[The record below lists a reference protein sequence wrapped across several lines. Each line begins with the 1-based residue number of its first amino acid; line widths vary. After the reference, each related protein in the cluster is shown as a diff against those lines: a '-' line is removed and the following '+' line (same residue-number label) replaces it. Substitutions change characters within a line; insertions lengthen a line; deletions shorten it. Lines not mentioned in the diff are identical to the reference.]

1 MKPFPIP
8 VVDANAAAEEAVEYL
23 PMPHDMAVFRM
34 PIVDITS
41 RPAAEAAHALLADL
55 LEQMR
60 AQPFAGPNTPAAD
73 LRRLDADALAV
84 ANESLGQGEVSAVVK
99 GEAGS
104 EVVTWRIEESAFA
117 SLWHILGIRED
128 GSFAEDRLEVAP
140 IPAIIRRQMAA
151 QPAAQAMPSIGLAPP
166 AGVMNSP
173 AILAELVDQAG
184 RWQPGQP
191 AHIVNLSLLPVNPTD
206 LDYLAQALGQGPV
219 TILSRGYGNCRL
231 TSTALPNTW
240 WVQYFNSMDVL
251 ILNTIEVVDVPEAA
265 LAAAEDCEDSIERL
279 AEWLDT
285 LLEDC

>member
-1 MKPFPIP
+1 MKPFPIA
-8 VVDANAAAEEAVEYL
+8 VVDANAAAEETVEYL

-60 AQPFAGPNTPAAD
+60 AQPFAGPSTPAAD

-140 IPAIIRRQMAA
+140 IPAIIRRRMAA
-151 QPAAQAMPSIGLAPP
+151 QPMPSISLAPP

-173 AILAELVDQAG
+173 AILAELLDQAG
-184 RWQPGQP
+184 RWQLGRP

-219 TILSRGYGNCRL
+219 TVLSRGYGNCRL

-240 WVQYFNSMDVL
+240 WVQYFNSMDAL

>member
-8 VVDANAAAEEAVEYL
+8 VIDANAAVEEAVEYL
-23 PMPHDMAVFRM
+23 PMPRDMAVFRM
-34 PIVDITS
+34 PVVDIAS

-60 AQPFAGPNTPAAD
+60 RQPFSGANTPAAD
-73 LRRLDADALAV
+73 LRGLDAAALAV
-84 ANESLGQGEVSAVVK
+84 VNESLGQGEVSAVVK
-99 GEAGS
+99 GGLDSEAGG

-117 SLWHILGIRED
+117 SIWHILGIRED
-128 GSFAEDRLEVAP
+128 GGFAEDRLEVGP
-140 IPAIIRRQMAA
+140 IPGVLRRRMAA
-151 QPAAQAMPSIGLAPP
+151 QPMPAISLPPP

-173 AILAELVDQAG
+173 AILAELLDQSARWRPG
-184 RWQPGQP
+184 RS

-206 LDYLAQALGQGPV
+206 LDYLAQALGTGPV
-219 TILSRGYGNCRL
+219 TVLSRGYGNCRL
-231 TSTALPNTW
+231 TSTKLPNTW